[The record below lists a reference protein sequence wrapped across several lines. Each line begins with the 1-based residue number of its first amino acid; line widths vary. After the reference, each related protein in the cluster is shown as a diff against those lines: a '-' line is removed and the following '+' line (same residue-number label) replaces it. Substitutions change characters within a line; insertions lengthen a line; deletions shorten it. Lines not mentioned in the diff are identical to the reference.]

1 MNIGKISA
9 VTIPSPDLSKS
20 VEQYI
25 EFLNYRL
32 VDEGQVSK
40 EEAIAW
46 KAENIEGADYVVL
59 QPENSNDFAFRFIK
73 QEIQGEYIPF
83 KSGGWNAAELI
94 VRNVDEMAIKLSN
107 SDFDIFGPH
116 ADLSIKDQRRARQ
129 VIGPSMEILYLTE
142 FKSKLPE
149 FDSPIARCD
158 VDQTFIVILAGSSM
172 DQMQEFYCD
181 SFNLERAVVM
191 DSRIRAIS
199 RVFGNPEDTKYKSA
213 AIPIKDQCLIE
224 IDELPHGSAIR
235 SSEPGYL
242 LPGISMV
249 SFLYYGEDNEH
260 AEIYRCNLPHLKD
273 KQCSSIHGNDQEII
287 ELIHK

>member
-20 VEQYI
+20 VEQYVN
-25 EFLNYRL
+25 FLNYRL
-32 VDEGQVSK
+32 VDQGQVSK
-40 EEAIAW
+40 EEAMAW

-73 QEIQGEYIPF
+73 QEIQGEYIPI
-83 KSGGWNAAELI
+83 KSSGWNAAELI

-107 SDFDIFGPH
+107 SDFDIIGPP
-116 ADLSIKDQRRARQ
+116 ADLSFTDQIRAMQ

-224 IDELPHGSAIR
+224 IDELPDGAAIR

-249 SFLYYGEDNEH
+249 SFLAYDDLYTDSIRYE
-260 AEIYRCNLPHLKD
+260 CNLTHLKG
-273 KQCSSIHGNDQEII
+273 KKCSIVHGNEREII
-287 ELIHK
+287 ELVHK

>member
-9 VTIPSPDLSKS
+9 VTIASPDLSKS
-20 VEQYI
+20 VEQYVN
-25 EFLNYRL
+25 FLNYRL

-46 KAENIEGADYVVL
+46 KAENIQGADYIVL

-73 QEIQGEYIPF
+73 QESQGEYIPF

-94 VRNVDEMAIKLSN
+94 VRNVDEMAIRLSN
-107 SDFDIFGPH
+107 SEFEIIGPP
-116 ADLSIKDQRRARQ
+116 ADLSFTDQIRAMQ
-129 VIGPSMEILYLTE
+129 IVGPSSEILYLTE

-149 FDSPIARCD
+149 FDSPTARCD

-172 DQMQEFYCD
+172 DKMQEFYCG
-181 SFNLERAVVM
+181 SFNLEKAPVM

-224 IDELPHGSAIR
+224 IDELPDGSTIR

-249 SFLYYGEDNEH
+249 SFLAYDNLFSDSSNYDCSL
-260 AEIYRCNLPHLKD
+260 IHLKG
-273 KQCSSIHGNDQEII
+273 KKCSIVHGNEQEII
-287 ELIHK
+287 ELVHK

>member
-83 KSGGWNAAELI
+83 KTSGWNAAEII

-107 SDFDIFGPH
+107 SDFEIIGPP
-116 ADLSIKDQRRARQ
+116 ADLSFTDQIRAMQ

-158 VDQTFIVILAGSSM
+158 VDQPFIVILAGSSM

>member
-59 QPENSNDFAFRFIK
+59 QPENSDDCSFRFIN

-94 VRNVDEMAIKLSN
+94 VRNVDQMAIKLSN
-107 SDFDIFGPH
+107 SDFEVIGPP
-116 ADLSIKDQRRARQ
+116 ADLSFTDQIRAMQ
-129 VIGPSMEILYLTE
+129 VVGPSSEILYLTE

-149 FDSPIARCD
+149 FDSPTARCD

-181 SFNLERAVVM
+181 HFNLERAVVM

-224 IDELPHGSAIR
+224 IDELPDGSVIR

-249 SFLYYGEDNEH
+249 SFLYYGEYNKH
-260 AEIYRCNLPHLKD
+260 AEIYQCNLPHLKD
-273 KQCSSIHGNDQEII
+273 RQCSSTHGNNQEII

>member
-1 MNIGKISA
+1 M
-9 VTIPSPDLSKS
+9 
-20 VEQYI
+20 
-25 EFLNYRL
+25 

-83 KSGGWNAAELI
+83 KTGGWNAAELI

-107 SDFDIFGPH
+107 SDFDIIGPP
-116 ADLSIKDQRRARQ
+116 ADLSFTDQIRAMQ

-181 SFNLERAVVM
+181 SFNLERTVVM

-224 IDELPHGSAIR
+224 IDELPDGSDIR
-235 SSEPGYL
+235 SSKPGYL

-249 SFLYYGEDNEH
+249 SFLADVNLHTDSLSYD
-260 AEIYRCNLPHLKD
+260 CNLTHLKG
-273 KQCSSIHGNDQEII
+273 KKCSIVHGNQQEII
-287 ELIHK
+287 ELVLR

>member
-32 VDEGQVSK
+32 VEEGQVSK
-40 EEAIAW
+40 EEATAW
-46 KAENIEGADYVVL
+46 KAENIEGADYVIL
-59 QPENSNDFAFRFIK
+59 QPENSDDFAFRFIK

-94 VRNVDEMAIKLSN
+94 VRNVDEMAIKLGN
-107 SDFDIFGPH
+107 SDFEIIGAP
-116 ADLSIKDQRRARQ
+116 ADLSFTNQIRAMQ
-129 VIGPSMEILYLTE
+129 VIGPSAEILYLTE

-158 VDQTFIVILAGSSM
+158 VDQTFIVILAGSCM
-172 DQMQEFYCD
+172 DQMQKFYCD
-181 SFNLERAVVM
+181 SFNLEKAAVM

-224 IDELPHGSAIR
+224 IDELPDGSAIR

-249 SFLYYGEDNEH
+249 SFLYYGEYNKH
-260 AEIYRCNLPHLKD
+260 AEIYQCNLPHLKNR
-273 KQCSSIHGNDQEII
+273 QCSSILGNNQEII

>member
-20 VEQYI
+20 VDQYI

-32 VDEGQVSK
+32 VAEGQVSK
-40 EEAIAW
+40 EEATAW
-46 KAENIEGADYVVL
+46 KAENIEGADYVIL
-59 QPENSNDFAFRFIK
+59 QPENSDDFAFRFIK

-94 VRNVDEMAIKLSN
+94 VRNVDEMAIKLGN
-107 SDFDIFGPH
+107 SDFEIIGAP
-116 ADLSIKDQRRARQ
+116 ADLSFTNQIRAMQ
-129 VIGPSMEILYLTE
+129 VIGPSAEILYLTE

-224 IDELPHGSAIR
+224 IDELPDGSAIR

-242 LPGISMV
+242 FPGISMV
-249 SFLYYGEDNEH
+249 SFLYYGECNKH
-260 AEIYRCNLPHLKD
+260 AEIYQCNLPHLKD
-273 KQCSSIHGNDQEII
+273 RQCSNILGNNQEII

>member
-20 VEQYI
+20 VDQYI

-32 VDEGQVSK
+32 VAEGQVSK
-40 EEAIAW
+40 EEATAW
-46 KAENIEGADYVVL
+46 KAENIEGADYVIL
-59 QPENSNDFAFRFIK
+59 QPENSDDFAFRFIK

-94 VRNVDEMAIKLSN
+94 VRNVDEMAIKLGN
-107 SDFDIFGPH
+107 SDFEIIGAP
-116 ADLSIKDQRRARQ
+116 ADLSFTNQIRAMQ
-129 VIGPSMEILYLTE
+129 VIGPSAEILYLTE

-224 IDELPHGSAIR
+224 IDELPDGSAIR

-242 LPGISMV
+242 LPGISIV
-249 SFLYYGEDNEH
+249 SFVYYGECNKH
-260 AEIYRCNLPHLKD
+260 SEIYQCNLPHLKD
-273 KQCSSIHGNDQEII
+273 RQCSSIHGNNQEII

>member
-83 KSGGWNAAELI
+83 KTGGWNAAELI

-107 SDFDIFGPH
+107 SDFDIIGPP
-116 ADLSIKDQRRARQ
+116 ADLSFTDQIRAMQ

>member
-1 MNIGKISA
+1 MKIGKISA

-20 VEQYI
+20 VEQYVK
-25 EFLNYRL
+25 FLNYRL

-40 EEAIAW
+40 EEALAW
-46 KAENIEGADYVVL
+46 NAENIEAADYIVL

-94 VRNVDEMAIKLSN
+94 VRNVDEMAVKLTN
-107 SDFDIFGPH
+107 SEFEIIGPP
-116 ADLSIKDQRRARQ
+116 ADLSFTDQIRAMQ
-129 VIGPSMEILYLTE
+129 VVGPSSEILYLTE

-149 FDSPIARCD
+149 FDSPIARGD

-181 SFNLERAVVM
+181 SFNLEKAAVM

-224 IDELPHGSAIR
+224 IDELPDGSTIR
-235 SSEPGYL
+235 FSEPGYL

-249 SFLYYGEDNEH
+249 SFLAYDNPLTDSLS
-260 AEIYRCNLPHLKD
+260 YQCNLTHLKG
-273 KQCSSIHGNDQEII
+273 KKCSIIHGNEQEII
-287 ELIHK
+287 ELVHK

>member
-32 VDEGQVSK
+32 VEEGQVSK
-40 EEAIAW
+40 KEAIAW

-83 KSGGWNAAELI
+83 KTGGWNAAELI

-107 SDFDIFGPH
+107 SDFDIIGPP
-116 ADLSIKDQRRARQ
+116 ADLSFTDQIRAMQ

-199 RVFGNPEDTKYKSA
+199 RVFGNPEGTKYKSA

-224 IDELPHGSAIR
+224 IDELPDGSAIR

-242 LPGISMV
+242 LPGISIV
-249 SFLYYGEDNEH
+249 SFVYYGECNKH
-260 AEIYRCNLPHLKD
+260 SEIYQCNLPHLKD
-273 KQCSSIHGNDQEII
+273 RQCSSIHGNNQEII

>member
-20 VEQYI
+20 VDQYI

-32 VDEGQVSK
+32 VAEGQVSK
-40 EEAIAW
+40 EEATAW
-46 KAENIEGADYVVL
+46 KAENIEGADYVIL
-59 QPENSNDFAFRFIK
+59 QPENSDDFAFRFIK

-94 VRNVDEMAIKLSN
+94 VRNVDEMAIKLGN
-107 SDFDIFGPH
+107 SDFEIIGAP
-116 ADLSIKDQRRARQ
+116 ADLSFTNQIRAMQ
-129 VIGPSMEILYLTE
+129 VIGPSAEILYLTE

-224 IDELPHGSAIR
+224 IDELPDGSAIR
-235 SSEPGYL
+235 SSEPSYL
-242 LPGISMV
+242 LPGVSIV
-249 SFLYYGEDNEH
+249 SFLYYGECNKH
-260 AEIYRCNLPHLKD
+260 SEIYQCNLPHLKD
-273 KQCSSIHGNDQEII
+273 RQCSSIHGNNQEII

>member
-1 MNIGKISA
+1 M
-9 VTIPSPDLSKS
+9 
-20 VEQYI
+20 
-25 EFLNYRL
+25 

-46 KAENIEGADYVVL
+46 KAENIQGADYIVL

-73 QEIQGEYIPF
+73 QESQGEYIPF

-107 SDFDIFGPH
+107 SEFEIIGPP
-116 ADLSIKDQRRARQ
+116 ADLSFTDQIRAMQ
-129 VIGPSMEILYLTE
+129 VVGPSSEILYLTE

-172 DQMQEFYCD
+172 DQMQEFYCN
-181 SFNLERAVVM
+181 SFNLDKAAAM

-199 RVFGNPEDTKYKSA
+199 RVFGNPEDTEYKSA

-224 IDELPHGSAIR
+224 IDELPDGAAIR

-249 SFLYYGEDNEH
+249 SFLAYDNVYRDSL
-260 AEIYRCNLPHLKD
+260 IYQCNLTHLKG
-273 KQCSSIHGNDQEII
+273 KKCSIIHGNEQEII
-287 ELIHK
+287 ELVHK

>member
-9 VTIPSPDLSKS
+9 VTIPSPDLSQS

-32 VDEGQVSK
+32 VEEGQVSK

-83 KSGGWNAAELI
+83 KTSGWNAAEII

-107 SDFDIFGPH
+107 SDFEIIGPP
-116 ADLSIKDQRRARQ
+116 ADLSFTDQIRAMQ

-224 IDELPHGSAIR
+224 IDELPDGAAIR

-249 SFLYYGEDNEH
+249 SFLAYDNVYRDSL
-260 AEIYRCNLPHLKD
+260 IYHCNLTHLKGR
-273 KQCSSIHGNDQEII
+273 KCSIIHGNEQEII
-287 ELIHK
+287 ELVNK

>member
-107 SDFDIFGPH
+107 SDFEIIGPP
-116 ADLSIKDQRRARQ
+116 ADLSFTDQIRAMQ

>member
-32 VDEGQVSK
+32 VEEGQVSK

-83 KSGGWNAAELI
+83 KTSGWNAAELI

-107 SDFDIFGPH
+107 SDFEIIGPP
-116 ADLSIKDQRRARQ
+116 ADLSFTDQIRAMQ